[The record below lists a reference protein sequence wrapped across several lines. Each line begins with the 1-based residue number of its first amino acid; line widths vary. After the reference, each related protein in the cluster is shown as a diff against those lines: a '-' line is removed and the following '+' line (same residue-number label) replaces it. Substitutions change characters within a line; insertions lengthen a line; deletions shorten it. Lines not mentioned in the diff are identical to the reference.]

1 MTDSN
6 APRLFVHNASQLLN
20 PFFRNSIPGGRL
32 SLEVIRDGAALIEGD
47 RILAIG
53 PSAALR
59 RDERLQGS
67 ISLDV
72 SNCVVGP
79 GFVDSHT
86 HPVFAST
93 RHEEYEMRIQGASYE
108 SIAAAGGGIRNSVRT
123 LRAASELSLLAR
135 TRQHCHQFLAHG
147 TTTIEAKSGYG
158 LDLANELKILQVID
172 HLRNDPENSLE
183 IIPTFLGAH
192 EIPDEYRDRR
202 GDYVDLVC
210 DKMIPMVAAR
220 ELAMFCDVFC
230 EAGVFSVEESR
241 RILKTAESHG
251 LGMKLHADQLTH
263 SGGTRLAVELGAASA
278 DHLEYIDDCDI
289 ALLASSSV
297 VATLLPGASFH
308 LGATKFAPAR
318 KLLEAGVTVA
328 LATDFN
334 PGTSPTVNMQAIL
347 SIAGSSLRMTP
358 EEAFAAATL
367 GGARALRLDDRL
379 GSLTPGKQADLVV
392 YDVEDYRLIPYHY
405 GMNHVR
411 AVIKKGRIVFDHGS
425 LA

>member
-1 MTDSN
+1 MTDFN
-6 APRLFVHNASQLLN
+6 VPRLFVHSASQLLN
-20 PFFRNSIPGGRL
+20 PFFQNSIAGGRL
-32 SLEVIRDGAALIEGD
+32 SLEVIRDGAVLIEGD
-47 RILAIG
+47 RILAMG
-53 PSAALR
+53 PAAALR
-59 RDERLQGS
+59 LDERSQGS

-72 SNCVVGP
+72 SNCVVVP

-86 HPVFAST
+86 HPVFAAT

-108 SIAAAGGGIRNSVRT
+108 SIAAAGGGIRSSVRK
-123 LRAASELSLLAR
+123 LRAASEQSLLDT
-135 TRQHCHQFLAHG
+135 TRQHCCQFLAYG

-158 LDLANELKILQVID
+158 LDLANELKILQIID
-172 HLRNDPENSLE
+172 HLRNDPENPLE

-220 ELAMFCDVFC
+220 ELARFCDVFC
-230 EAGVFSVEESR
+230 EAGVFSVVESR

-251 LGMKLHADQLTH
+251 LGIKLHADQLTH
-263 SGGTRLAVELGAASA
+263 NGGTRLAVELEAVSA
-278 DHLEYIDDCDI
+278 DHLEFVDDSDI
-289 ALLASSSV
+289 ALLANSSV

-308 LGATKFAPAR
+308 LGTTRFAPAR

-334 PGTSPTVNMQAIL
+334 PGTSPSVNMQTIL

-392 YDVEDYRLIPYHY
+392 YDVGDYRLIPYHY

-425 LA
+425 HA

>member
-1 MTDSN
+1 M
-6 APRLFVHNASQLLN
+6 
-20 PFFRNSIPGGRL
+20 
-32 SLEVIRDGAALIEGD
+32 
-47 RILAIG
+47 
-53 PSAALR
+53 
-59 RDERLQGS
+59 
-67 ISLDV
+67 
-72 SNCVVGP
+72 
-79 GFVDSHT
+79 
-86 HPVFAST
+86 
-93 RHEEYEMRIQGASYE
+93 
-108 SIAAAGGGIRNSVRT
+108 
-123 LRAASELSLLAR
+123 
-135 TRQHCHQFLAHG
+135 
-147 TTTIEAKSGYG
+147 
-158 LDLANELKILQVID
+158 QVID